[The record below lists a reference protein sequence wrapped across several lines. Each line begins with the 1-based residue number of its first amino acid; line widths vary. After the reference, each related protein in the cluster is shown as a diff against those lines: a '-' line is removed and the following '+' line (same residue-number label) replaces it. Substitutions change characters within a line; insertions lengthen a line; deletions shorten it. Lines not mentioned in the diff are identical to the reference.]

1 MMNREKTAEQIG
13 FTSLILPLY
22 LPTLCIM
29 FGYGM
34 IVPVLPLFARSLA
47 AGLGV
52 TGVIVSMRGAG
63 SLLFALPAGAIISRL
78 GRLPVLL
85 FAALGAA
92 LTAAATGFVGRL
104 VPLAF
109 LTLTMGAM
117 HVLWML
123 SVQTHIRQ
131 NLPSHRR
138 GRAMAFVGGTARVGW
153 VLGPVAGGYLGKI
166 YGLQSVY
173 FGQALV
179 CVVAVAFLLIGG
191 SHYRLRSREQRGE
204 PFQAP
209 GIPFLRTLQGK
220 ERSFV
225 LVGLVVIMLQML
237 RIGRQ
242 TLIPLWG
249 ERIALDV
256 AAIGLIFGLS
266 RAIELV
272 LVYPAGVLM
281 DRLGRKWA
289 AVPCLLLQSIG
300 LALIPLTG
308 DFSGLLLVSLL
319 TGIGNGLGSGIV
331 LTLGADLAPRAS
343 AGEFLGVWQ
352 LVGDIGA
359 TSGALLI
366 GVVAQILGLQI
377 APLVIA
383 GFGLAGAWIMIFR
396 VAETLTGKH
405 KDT

>member
-1 MMNREKTAEQIG
+1 MNREKTPGEIG
-13 FTSLILPLY
+13 LASLILPLY

-63 SLLFALPAGAIISRL
+63 SLLFDLPAGAIISRV

-85 FAALGAA
+85 FSAVAAA
-92 LTAAATGFVGRL
+92 LTAFATGFVGRL

-109 LTLTMGAM
+109 LTLAMGAVN
-117 HVLWML
+117 VLWML

-153 VLGPVAGGYLGKI
+153 VLGPIAGGYIGKI
-166 YGLQSVY
+166 YGLHSVY

-179 CVVAVAFLLIGG
+179 CLLAVIFLLIGA
-191 SHYRLRSREQRGE
+191 SHYRLRSRERRGE

-220 ERSFV
+220 GRSF
-225 LVGLVVIMLQML
+225 LIAGLVVITLQML

-272 LVYPAGVLM
+272 LVYPAGILM
-281 DRLGRKWA
+281 DRLGRKWS
-289 AVPCLLLQSIG
+289 AVPCLLIQSVG

-308 DFSGLLLVSLL
+308 GFSGLLLVSLL
-319 TGIGNGLGSGIV
+319 AGIGNGLGSGIV
-331 LTLGADLAPRAS
+331 LTLGADLSPRVS
-343 AGEFLGVWQ
+343 TGEFLGIWH
-352 LVGDIGA
+352 LMGDIGA

-366 GVVAQILGLQI
+366 GVVAQGLGLQT
-377 APLVIA
+377 APLLIA
-383 GFGLAGAWIMIFR
+383 AFGLAGAWIMIFR
-396 VAETLTGKH
+396 VAETLAGKH
-405 KDT
+405 RDT

>member
-1 MMNREKTAEQIG
+1 MNREKTPGEIG
-13 FTSLILPLY
+13 LASLILPLY

-63 SLLFALPAGAIISRL
+63 SLLFDLPAGAIISRV

-85 FAALGAA
+85 FSAVAAA
-92 LTAAATGFVGRL
+92 LTAFATGFVGRL

-109 LTLTMGAM
+109 LTLAMGAVN
-117 HVLWML
+117 VLWML

-153 VLGPVAGGYLGKI
+153 VLGPIAGGYIGRF
-166 YGLQSVY
+166 YGLHSVY

-179 CVVAVAFLLIGG
+179 CLLAVIFLLIGA
-191 SHYRLRSREQRGE
+191 SHYRLRSRERRGE

-220 ERSFV
+220 GRSF
-225 LVGLVVIMLQML
+225 LIAGLVVITLQML

-272 LVYPAGVLM
+272 LVYPAGILM
-281 DRLGRKWA
+281 DRLGRKWS
-289 AVPCLLLQSIG
+289 AVPCLLIQSVG

-308 DFSGLLLVSLL
+308 GFSGLLLVSLL
-319 TGIGNGLGSGIV
+319 AGIGNGLGSGIV
-331 LTLGADLAPRAS
+331 LTLGADLSPRVS
-343 AGEFLGVWQ
+343 TGEFLGIWH
-352 LVGDIGA
+352 LMGDIGA

-366 GVVAQILGLQI
+366 GVVAQGLGLQT
-377 APLVIA
+377 APLLIA
-383 GFGLAGAWIMIFR
+383 AFGLAGAWIMIFR
-396 VAETLTGKH
+396 VAETLAGKH
-405 KDT
+405 RDT

>member
-1 MMNREKTAEQIG
+1 MNREKTPGEIG
-13 FTSLILPLY
+13 LASLILPLY

-63 SLLFALPAGAIISRL
+63 SLLFDLPAGAIISRV

-85 FAALGAA
+85 FSAVAAA
-92 LTAAATGFVGRL
+92 LTAFATGFVGRL
-104 VPLAF
+104 LPLAF
-109 LTLTMGAM
+109 LTLAMGAVN
-117 HVLWML
+117 VLWML

-153 VLGPVAGGYLGKI
+153 VLGPIAGGYIGKI
-166 YGLQSVY
+166 YGLHSVY
-173 FGQALV
+173 FGQSLV
-179 CVVAVAFLLIGG
+179 CLLAVIFLLIGA

-220 ERSFV
+220 GRSF
-225 LVGLVVIMLQML
+225 LIAGLVVITLQML

-272 LVYPAGVLM
+272 LVYPAGILM
-281 DRLGRKWA
+281 DRLGRKWS
-289 AVPCLLLQSIG
+289 AVPCLLIQSVG

-308 DFSGLLLVSLL
+308 GFPGLLLVSLL
-319 TGIGNGLGSGIV
+319 AGIGNGLGSGIV
-331 LTLGADLAPRAS
+331 LTLGADLSPRVS
-343 AGEFLGVWQ
+343 TGEFLGIWH
-352 LVGDIGA
+352 LMGDIGA

-366 GVVAQILGLQI
+366 GLVAQGLGLQT
-377 APLVIA
+377 APLLIA

-396 VAETLTGKH
+396 VAETLAGKH

>member
-1 MMNREKTAEQIG
+1 MNREKTSGEIG
-13 FTSLILPLY
+13 LASLILPLY

-63 SLLFALPAGAIISRL
+63 SLLFDLPAGAIISRV

-85 FAALGAA
+85 FSAVAAALA
-92 LTAAATGFVGRL
+92 AAATGFVGRL
-104 VPLAF
+104 VPLAL
-109 LTLTMGAM
+109 LTLAMGAVN
-117 HVLWML
+117 VLWML

-138 GRAMAFVGGTARVGW
+138 GRAMAFVGGTTRVGW
-153 VLGPVAGGYLGKI
+153 VLGPIAGGYIGKM
-166 YGLQSVY
+166 YGLHSVY

-179 CVVAVAFLLIGG
+179 CLLAVVFLSIGS
-191 SHYRLRSREQRGE
+191 SHYRFRSREQRGE

-220 ERSFV
+220 GRSF
-225 LVGLVVIMLQML
+225 LIAGLVVITLQML

-272 LVYPAGVLM
+272 LVYPAGILM
-281 DRLGRKWA
+281 DRLGRKWS
-289 AVPCLLLQSIG
+289 AVPCLFIQSVG

-308 DFSGLLLVSLL
+308 GFPGLLLVSLL
-319 TGIGNGLGSGIV
+319 AGIGNGLGSGIV
-331 LTLGADLAPRAS
+331 LTLGADLSPRAS
-343 AGEFLGVWQ
+343 TGEFLGIWN
-352 LVGDIGA
+352 LMGDIGT

-366 GVVAQILGLQI
+366 GVVAQGLGLQT
-377 APLVIA
+377 APLLIA

-396 VAETLTGKH
+396 VAETLAGKH

>member
-1 MMNREKTAEQIG
+1 MNREKTSGEIG
-13 FTSLILPLY
+13 LASLILPLY

-63 SLLFALPAGAIISRL
+63 SLLFDLPAGAIISRV

-85 FAALGAA
+85 FSAVAAALA
-92 LTAAATGFVGRL
+92 AAATGFVGRL
-104 VPLAF
+104 VPLAL
-109 LTLTMGAM
+109 LTLAMGAVN
-117 HVLWML
+117 VLWML

-153 VLGPVAGGYLGKI
+153 VLGPIAGGYIGKI
-166 YGLQSVY
+166 YGLHSVY

-179 CVVAVAFLLIGG
+179 CLLAVIFLLIGA
-191 SHYRLRSREQRGE
+191 SHYRLRSRERRGE

-220 ERSFV
+220 GRSF
-225 LVGLVVIMLQML
+225 LIAGLVVITLQML

-272 LVYPAGVLM
+272 LVYPAGILM
-281 DRLGRKWA
+281 DRLGRKWS
-289 AVPCLLLQSIG
+289 AVPCLLIQSVG

-308 DFSGLLLVSLL
+308 GFPGLLLVSLL
-319 TGIGNGLGSGIV
+319 AGIGNGLGSGIV
-331 LTLGADLAPRAS
+331 LTLGADLSPRVS
-343 AGEFLGVWQ
+343 TGEFLGIWH
-352 LVGDIGA
+352 LMGDIGA

-366 GVVAQILGLQI
+366 GAVAQGLGLQA
-377 APLVIA
+377 APLLIA

-396 VAETLTGKH
+396 VAETLARKH
-405 KDT
+405 KET

>member
-1 MMNREKTAEQIG
+1 MNREKTPGEIG
-13 FTSLILPLY
+13 LASLILPLY

-63 SLLFALPAGAIISRL
+63 SLLFDLPAGAIISRV

-85 FAALGAA
+85 FSAVAAA
-92 LTAAATGFVGRL
+92 LTAFATGFVGRL

-109 LTLTMGAM
+109 LTLAMGAVN
-117 HVLWML
+117 VLWML

-153 VLGPVAGGYLGKI
+153 VLGPIAGGYIGRF
-166 YGLQSVY
+166 YGLHSVY

-179 CVVAVAFLLIGG
+179 CLLAVIFLLIGA
-191 SHYRLRSREQRGE
+191 SHYRLRSRERRGE

-220 ERSFV
+220 GRSF
-225 LVGLVVIMLQML
+225 LIAGLVVITLQML

-272 LVYPAGVLM
+272 LVYPAGILM
-281 DRLGRKWA
+281 DRLGRKWS
-289 AVPCLLLQSIG
+289 AVPCLLIQSVG

-308 DFSGLLLVSLL
+308 GFSGLLLVSLL
-319 TGIGNGLGSGIV
+319 AGIGNGLGSGIV
-331 LTLGADLAPRAS
+331 LTLGADLSPRVS
-343 AGEFLGVWQ
+343 TGEFLGIWH
-352 LVGDIGA
+352 LMGDIGA

-366 GVVAQILGLQI
+366 GLVAQGLGLQT
-377 APLVIA
+377 APLLIA
-383 GFGLAGAWIMIFR
+383 AFGLAGAWIMIFR
-396 VAETLTGKH
+396 VAETLAGKH
-405 KDT
+405 RDT

>member
-1 MMNREKTAEQIG
+1 MNREKTPGEIG
-13 FTSLILPLY
+13 LASLILPLY

-63 SLLFALPAGAIISRL
+63 SLLFDLPAGAIISRV

-85 FAALGAA
+85 FSAVAAA
-92 LTAAATGFVGRL
+92 LTAFATGFVGRL

-109 LTLTMGAM
+109 LTLAMGAVN
-117 HVLWML
+117 VLWML

-153 VLGPVAGGYLGKI
+153 VLGPIAGGYIGKI
-166 YGLQSVY
+166 YGLHSVY

-179 CVVAVAFLLIGG
+179 CLLAVIFLLIGA
-191 SHYRLRSREQRGE
+191 SHYRLRSRERRGE

-220 ERSFV
+220 GRSF
-225 LVGLVVIMLQML
+225 LIAGLVVITLQML

-272 LVYPAGVLM
+272 LVYPAGILM
-281 DRLGRKWA
+281 DRLGRKWS
-289 AVPCLLLQSIG
+289 AVPCLLIQSVG

-308 DFSGLLLVSLL
+308 GFSGLLLVSLL
-319 TGIGNGLGSGIV
+319 AGIGNGLGSGIV
-331 LTLGADLAPRAS
+331 LTLGADLSPRVS
-343 AGEFLGVWQ
+343 TGEFLGIWH
-352 LVGDIGA
+352 LMGDIGA

-366 GVVAQILGLQI
+366 GLVAQGLGLQT
-377 APLVIA
+377 APLLIA
-383 GFGLAGAWIMIFR
+383 AFGLAGAWIMIFR
-396 VAETLTGKH
+396 VAETLAGKH
-405 KDT
+405 RDT

>member
-1 MMNREKTAEQIG
+1 MNREKIPGEMGLA
-13 FTSLILPLY
+13 SLILPLY

-29 FGYGM
+29 IGYGM
-34 IVPVLPLFARSLA
+34 IIPVLPLFARSLA

-63 SLLFALPAGAIISRL
+63 SLLFDLPAGAIISRV
-78 GRLPVLL
+78 GRLPVLV
-85 FAALGAA
+85 FAAVAA
-92 LTAAATGFVGRL
+92 SLTAAATGFVGRL
-104 VPLAF
+104 VTLAL
-109 LTLTMGAM
+109 LTLAMGAVN
-117 HVLWML
+117 VLWML
-123 SVQTHIRQ
+123 SIQTHIRQ
-131 NLPSHRR
+131 NLASYRR
-138 GRAMAFVGGTARVGW
+138 GRAMAFVGGTVRVGW
-153 VLGPVAGGYLGKI
+153 VLGPIAGGYMGKI

-179 CVVAVAFLLIGG
+179 CFVAVIFLLLGS
-191 SHYRLRSREQRGE
+191 SHYRLRSGEQKGV

-209 GIPFLRTLQGK
+209 GTPFLRTVEGRWRPFL
-220 ERSFV
+220 
-225 LVGLVVIMLQML
+225 LVGLVVITLQML

-272 LVYPAGVLM
+272 LVYPAGILM

-289 AVPCLLLQSIG
+289 AVPCLILQSVG

-308 DFSGLLLVSLL
+308 DFSELLLVSLL

-331 LTLGADLAPRAS
+331 LTLGADLSPRAS
-343 AGEFLGVWQ
+343 ASEFLGIWR
-352 LVGDIGA
+352 LMGDVGA
-359 TSGALLI
+359 MSGPLLI
-366 GVVAQILGLQI
+366 GVFAQGLGLQT
-377 APLVIA
+377 APLLIA
-383 GFGLAGAWIMIFR
+383 GFGLVGAWVMIFR
-396 VAETLTGKH
+396 VTETLAGKH
-405 KDT
+405 KDN